1 MLERNGY
8 ALHPDLENPDFQE
21 LSNQLEVFQLGFMA
35 KTRKLWGEQFH
46 FSGDNLYAWS
56 RQWEYPYHVANMPA
70 GPLRILDAGSGITF
84 YPFYLASLGH
94 SVTCCDVMESLDK
107 AFDTTRRATSLAVE
121 FAVASLTQMPFADA
135 SFDAVSCV
143 SVLEHVASAERGQV
157 VQEFARVLRPGGRLI
172 LTADISL
179 GRDHEIR
186 MEDFAVMLEE
196 LGRHFVFAY
205 PPNFTRTPALLT
217 TDSIRREQPWRL
229 PWSVRPNS
237 LANLLLGRAGRRSFY
252 SLGVVGLTFTRR

>member
-8 ALHPDLENPDFQE
+8 ALRPDLENPGFQE
-21 LSNQLEVFQLGFMA
+21 LSNKLEAFQLDFLA
-35 KTRKLWGEQFH
+35 KTRKLWSERFH

-70 GPLRILDAGSGITF
+70 APLRILDAGSGITF

-94 SVTCCDVMESLDK
+94 SVSCCDLMESLDQVFET
-107 AFDTTRRATSLAVE
+107 ARRVTSLPVE
-121 FAVASLTQMPFADA
+121 FVGASLTQMPFPDA

-143 SVLEHVASAERGQV
+143 SVLEHIPTVERNRV

-186 MEDFAVMLEE
+186 IEDFAVMLGE
-196 LGRHFVFAY
+196 LERLFAFAY

-237 LANLLLGRAGRRSFY
+237 LVNLLLGRAGRRSFY